1 MVTMAILAKEMA
13 IVVTTIIT
21 IAITITTIATG
32 KVDTHM

>member
-1 MVTMAILAKEMA
+1 MVTMAILAKEMV

-21 IAITITTIATG
+21 IAITIATG